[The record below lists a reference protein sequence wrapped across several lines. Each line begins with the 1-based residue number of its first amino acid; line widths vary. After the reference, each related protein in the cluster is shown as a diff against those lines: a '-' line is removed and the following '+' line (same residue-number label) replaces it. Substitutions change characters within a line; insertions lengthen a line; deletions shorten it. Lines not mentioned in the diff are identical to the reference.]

1 MNELRNKNGLTE
13 KEFLERYRPGDYS
26 RPSVTVDNLIFT
38 IDEKLNNLKILLIKR
53 GDHPYMNCWALPG
66 GFIDMNESAFE
77 AANREL
83 KEETGL
89 EGIYLEQLY
98 TYTQPK
104 RDPRMRIIDIAYLA
118 LVPYLSPVAGDDA
131 SDAAWFDVQIKNNY
145 LLLSN
150 EEKNIYMKYLLEDK
164 SFSVGAICYD
174 NRVPNLVSSDRL
186 AFDHDLIVYDGLM
199 RLRNKAEYTD
209 IVFNLMK
216 KHFTLPDLQRV
227 YEIILGRPLYKKN
240 FRDKIKD
247 RVQESEI
254 EIRSVCGERASKA
267 YTYKKITKTPFCSNN
282 CTSL

>member
-13 KEFLERYRPGDYS
+13 KEFLERYRPGDYA

-66 GFIDMNESAFE
+66 GFIDLNESAFE

-83 KEETGL
+83 KEETDL

-131 SDAAWFDVQIKNNY
+131 SDAAWFDVQIKNNH

-150 EEKNIYMKYLLEDK
+150 EEKNIYMKYLLENK
-164 SFSVGAICYD
+164 NFSVGAISYD
-174 NRVPNLVSSDRL
+174 SKVPNLVSSDRL
-186 AFDHDLIVYDGLM
+186 AFDHDLIVYDGLI

-209 IVFNLMK
+209 IVFNLMNK
-216 KHFTLPDLQRV
+216 YFTLPDLQRV
-227 YEIILGRPLYKKN
+227 YEIILGRSLYKRN

-247 RVQESEI
+247 RVQESEV
-254 EIRSVCGERASKA
+254 EIRSVCGGRSSKA
-267 YTYKKITKTPFCSNN
+267 YTYKKEHENV
-282 CTSL
+282 SLFQ

>member
-13 KEFLERYRPGDYS
+13 KEFLERYRPGDYA

-131 SDAAWFDVQIKNNY
+131 SDAAWFDVRIKNNY

-164 SFSVGAICYD
+164 SFSVGAISYD
-174 NRVPNLVSSDRL
+174 NKVPKLISSDRL

-227 YEIILGRPLYKKN
+227 YEVILGRPLYKKN

-247 RVQESEI
+247 RVQESEV
-254 EIRSVCGERASKA
+254 EIKSVCGGRVSKA
-267 YTYKKITKTPFCSNN
+267 YAYKKEHENV
-282 CTSL
+282 SLFQ